1 MNVAQLIKK
10 LQGIPQEAEVAVNTP
25 GGLASL
31 VGVIPFTHRSEFGEY
46 RMVVLDN
53 GAVPFNGA
61 NHQCHLLMSDREIM
75 HKMVDK
81 ICDAQSEPDTDG
93 NVDKTRATYREMTSD
108 GYIREIFV
116 RAYSIKKDIKQ
127 LQEK

>member
-1 MNVAQLIKK
+1 MTDIEKIKAKIRAEKHQLEVNFAAIGGSHQT
-10 LQGIPQEAEVAVNTP
+10 LMIEAYERLLSFIDHMHDGECP
-25 GGLASL
+25 G
-31 VGVIPFTHRSEFGEY
+31 
-46 RMVVLDN
+46 
-53 GAVPFNGA
+53 
-61 NHQCHLLMSDREIM
+61 QMSDREIM

-116 RAYSIKKDIKQ
+116 HAYSIKK
-127 LQEK
+127 

>member
-1 MNVAQLIKK
+1 MTDIEKIKAWIK
-10 LQGIPQEAEVAVNTP
+10 RAKHELETNFAAIGGGHQTLMMEAYERLLSFIDHMHDGECP
-25 GGLASL
+25 G
-31 VGVIPFTHRSEFGEY
+31 
-46 RMVVLDN
+46 
-53 GAVPFNGA
+53 
-61 NHQCHLLMSDREIM
+61 QMSDREIM

-116 RAYSIKKDIKQ
+116 HAYSIKK
-127 LQEK
+127 